1 MIMITPQSREPLLGE
16 SLDAFM
22 RALALNE
29 ATLASWLRM
38 PVERLP
44 RLAGCPLPR
53 FADPGLARECAHIA
67 ATVGCDPWL
76 LTQLVRC
83 VSITGGE

>member
-1 MIMITPQSREPLLGE
+1 MIRPESHEPLLGA

-22 RALALNE
+22 QALALNE

-38 PVERLP
+38 PAERLP

-53 FADPGLARECAHIA
+53 IEDPGLARACERIA
-67 ATVGCDPWL
+67 ETVGCDPWL

-83 VSITGGE
+83 VSIADPGE